1 MKLALGTVQFGL
13 DYGIAN
19 AVGRVPSEEISGI
32 LATARRAGITVL
44 DTAVA
49 YGDSEERLGDAGV
62 DDFSVVSKLP
72 SPMRDAATIAIAVR
86 ASLARLRRP
95 ELYGLLLHRSSDLL
109 GNNGD
114 EVFAALCALKHK
126 GLVKK
131 IGVSIYDPE
140 ELAPLIDRYDIDLVQ
155 SPYNVLDR
163 RIATSGWLGRLKER
177 GIEVH
182 ARSAFLQGLLLMRKA
197 QRPARFA
204 QWAPQLDAWDEWL
217 VETAQSPLAGALS
230 FVIAEGMIDRVVV
243 GVDSDRHLQE
253 IVAASGLP
261 GPPAPLSLAS
271 NDRHLINPAMWN
283 IP

>member
-1 MKLALGTVQFGL
+1 MKLAIGTVQFGL

-19 AVGRVPSEEISGI
+19 AGGRVASHEIVRI
-32 LATARRAGITVL
+32 LATARRAGIGL
-44 DTAVA
+44 IDTAVA
-49 YGDSEERLGDAGV
+49 YGDSEDRLGKAGV
-62 DDFSVVSKLP
+62 AEFNVVSKLP
-72 SPMRDAATIAIAVR
+72 ALTHDAAMITDKVR
-86 ASLARLRRP
+86 ASLARLRKP
-95 ELYGLLLHRSSDLL
+95 DLYGLLLHRSSDLL
-109 GNNGD
+109 GNKGQ
-114 EVFAALCALKHK
+114 EVFASLCALKHE

-140 ELAPLIDRYDIDLVQ
+140 ELEPLIERYEIDLVQ

-163 RIATSGWLGRLKER
+163 RIETSGWLARLKER

-182 ARSAFLQGLLLMRKA
+182 ARSVFLQGLLLMPKA
-197 QRPARFA
+197 RRPARFA
-204 QWAPQLDAWDEWL
+204 QWAPQLEAWDHWL
-217 VETAQSPLAGALS
+217 AETGQPPLAGALS
-230 FVIAEGMIDRVVV
+230 FVIAEGMIDRIVV

-253 IVAASGLP
+253 IIAASGLP